1 MHAIAQLR
9 LVDQAYDAIL
19 TAICTHELAP
29 GERLTQEELADR
41 LNVSRQPIQ
50 QTLLALEK
58 QGFLQRV
65 GRRGLMVAMLDAD
78 FVRHVYQ
85 VRAALDGFAARL
97 AAHAPA
103 ETRRKGLSLVNTG
116 RLAARDGSVSERI
129 DTDLAFHTFVYELS
143 GNPLIRDAALLHWNH
158 VRRAMAADLRR
169 MGALEGAWD
178 EHEAI
183 LQAVIAGDPEGAER
197 LARAHAEGVGAN
209 LAALLESEGG
219 EAARAKARE

>member
-1 MHAIAQLR
+1 MDAIARVR
-9 LVDQAYDAIL
+9 LADHAYEAIL
-19 TAICTHELAP
+19 TAICTHELRP

-58 QGFLQRV
+58 QGFLQRA
-65 GRRGLMVAMLDAD
+65 GRRGLTVAALDAS
-78 FVRHVYQ
+78 FVRHLFQ

-97 AAHAPA
+97 AAQAPEA
-103 ETRRKGLSLVNTG
+103 ERLGGLRLIESG
-116 RLAARDGSVSERI
+116 RWAALNGSASERI
-129 DTDLAFHTFVYELS
+129 ETDLAFHTFLYRLS

-169 MGALEGAWD
+169 MGALERAWD

-197 LARAHAEGVGAN
+197 AARAHAEGVGAS
-209 LAALLESEGG
+209 LSALLESEGPRSQ
-219 EAARAKARE
+219 ETK

>member
-1 MHAIAQLR
+1 MQAIPQLR
-9 LVDQAYDAIL
+9 LVDHAYEAIL
-19 TAICTHELAP
+19 TAICTHELTP

-65 GRRGLMVAMLDAD
+65 GRRGLMVAALDAN

-97 AAHAPA
+97 AAQAPA
-103 ETRRKGLSLVNTG
+103 AERQGGLRLIESG
-116 RLAARDGSVSERI
+116 RSAARDGSASERI
-129 DTDLAFHTFVYELS
+129 DTDLAFHTFLYQLS

-169 MGALEGAWD
+169 MGALERAWD

-183 LQAVIAGDPEGAER
+183 FQAVIAGDSDNAER

-209 LAALLESEGG
+209 LAALLEND
-219 EAARAKARE
+219 EAARSEGAE

>member
-1 MHAIAQLR
+1 MQAIPQLR
-9 LVDQAYDAIL
+9 LVDHAYEAIL
-19 TAICTHELAP
+19 TAICTHELTP

-65 GRRGLMVAMLDAD
+65 GRRGLMVAGLDAN

-97 AAHAPA
+97 AAQAPIA
-103 ETRRKGLSLVNTG
+103 ERQGGLRLIESG
-116 RLAARDGSVSERI
+116 RLAAREGSASQRI
-129 DTDLAFHTFVYELS
+129 DTDLAFHTFLYQLS

-169 MGALEGAWD
+169 MGALDRAWD

-183 LQAVIAGDPEGAER
+183 LQAVIAGDAEDAER
-197 LARAHAEGVGAN
+197 LARVHAEGVGAS
-209 LAALLESEGG
+209 LAALLESE
-219 EAARAKARE
+219 EASRSQGAV